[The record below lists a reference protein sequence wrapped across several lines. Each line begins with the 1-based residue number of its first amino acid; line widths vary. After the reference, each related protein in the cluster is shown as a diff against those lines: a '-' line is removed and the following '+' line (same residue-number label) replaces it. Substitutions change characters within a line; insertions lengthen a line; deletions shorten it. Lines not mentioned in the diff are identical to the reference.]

1 MERSILVESLSQ
13 YAILSRYASA
23 FLIGLLN
30 AGKGYADFLQEKTEK
45 EAKQLE
51 KEEQDRKHKNLQ
63 IEDLEFRLKTVEDMQ
78 ERQKRFWAKQN
89 ISLFISGLSLI
100 VAFIALI
107 AKCSS
112 KSQ

>member
-1 MERSILVESLSQ
+1 MQDFFHRLFKSQ
-13 YAILSRYASA
+13 IRRFCLR
-23 FLIGLLN
+23 FRLCLFHCKNIN
-30 AGKGYADFLQEKTEK
+30 AVQEKTEK

-112 KSQ
+112 KS

>member
-1 MERSILVESLSQ
+1 MRFRLCLFHCKNI
-13 YAILSRYASA
+13 
-23 FLIGLLN
+23 N
-30 AGKGYADFLQEKTEK
+30 AVQEKTEK

-112 KSQ
+112 KS